1 MFSAQDMKVKM
12 LNRLTRI
19 SPGIGQKPKSGLHDA
34 FGLCDLN
41 SQGDETSCRG
51 RISFD
56 EFDDVFEMCSGCD
69 QDVRRRLWMQI
80 AKGDRVPILG
90 DKLGSK
96 IASNN
101 PAEDTVLLKARH
113 SLILQVHVVG
123 SATGT
128 VE

>member
-19 SPGIGQKPKSGLHDA
+19 GPGIGQKPKSGLDNV
-34 FGLCDLN
+34 FSLCDLN
-41 SQGDETSCRG
+41 SQGDEASCRG

-56 EFDDVFEMCSGCD
+56 EFDDVFEMRSGCD
-69 QDVRRRLWMQI
+69 QDVRWRLWMQI
-80 AKGDRVPILG
+80 AKRDRVLILG

-96 IASNN
+96 VTANN
-101 PAEDTVLLKARH
+101 PAENTVLLKSRH
-113 SLILQVHVVG
+113 LMVLLVRVVG